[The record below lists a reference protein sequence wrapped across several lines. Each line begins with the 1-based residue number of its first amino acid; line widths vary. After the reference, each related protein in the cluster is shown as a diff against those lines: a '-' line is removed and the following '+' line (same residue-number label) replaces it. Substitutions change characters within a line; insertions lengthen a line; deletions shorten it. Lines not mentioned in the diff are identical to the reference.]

1 MKLKLGNELILI
13 FHLTIF
19 LVLIITLFPS
29 SILRIILGLPFV
41 LFLPGYTLMA
51 SLFTK
56 KSSLGNI
63 ERVVLSFVM
72 SLVVVTLI
80 GLLLNFT
87 PWGIRLYPI
96 IVSITIFIIITS
108 VIAWFRRYRLDDAD
122 RYSVSLNIGLRLR
135 GSQSTL
141 DKVIYIALVAVIVCA
156 VIAIG
161 YAIAVPRHGENY
173 TEFYILE
180 SVDGTIGYPGTLE
193 VSEEG
198 KVVIGIVNHEQ
209 HTVTYRLEV
218 TINNVKNNEI
228 DPIVLEDEGKWEN
241 EVTFVPQVAGKNQK
255 VEFLLYKGG
264 QVEPYIETLHL
275 WINVE
280 PQ

>member
-1 MKLKLGNELILI
+1 
-13 FHLTIF
+13 
-19 LVLIITLFPS
+19 
-29 SILRIILGLPFV
+29 
-41 LFLPGYTLMA
+41 
-51 SLFTK
+51 
-56 KSSLGNI
+56 
-63 ERVVLSFVM
+63 M

-141 DKVIYIALVAVIVCA
+141 DKVVYIALVAVIVCA

-161 YAIAVPRHGENY
+161 YAIAVPKHGENY

-193 VSEEG
+193 VGEEG
-198 KVVIGIVNHEQ
+198 KVMIGMVNHEQ
-209 HTVTYRLEV
+209 HTVTYRVDV
-218 TINNVKNNEI
+218 TINNVKNNEVG
-228 DPIVLEDEGKWEN
+228 PIFLEDEAKWED
-241 EVTFVPQVAGKNQK
+241 EVTFIPQVAGENQK